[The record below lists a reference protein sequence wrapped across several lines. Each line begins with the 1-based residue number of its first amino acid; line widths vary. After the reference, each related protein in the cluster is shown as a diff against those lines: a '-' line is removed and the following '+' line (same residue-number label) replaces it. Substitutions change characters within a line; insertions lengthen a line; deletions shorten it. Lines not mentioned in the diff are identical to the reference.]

1 MSRSRDNHT
10 GSTRIMWERNGHG
23 ILETAF
29 ESNTISAKMA
39 FFHSISV
46 FDSHFLSFICLFDR
60 LLKIIL
66 TKILEFNRLLL
77 SSFFFLFIFWGRICC
92 DSGRFSIKQMS
103 NTAHRRPYFLFTSY
117 FTCSSPRTVFFFFFF

>member
-77 SSFFFLFIFWGRICC
+77 SSFFFFYLFFEVEFAVIQGGFL
-92 DSGRFSIKQMS
+92 S
-103 NTAHRRPYFLFTSY
+103 NRRATLHTAGLTFY
-117 FTCSSPRTVFFFFFF
+117 